1 MALGVYR
8 NTTIQDNH
16 LISFFFFSLKFQ
28 KSSNFQRLFSQNFS
42 LSLSPHPL

>member
-8 NTTIQDNH
+8 NTTIQDN